1 MKFSSKFKVIIPLCK
16 FDFMFNTL
24 NFFFNSSFTFN
35 GKIFQFVVNGQT
47 GKVGGKSPVSPI
59 KVIIAI
65 LIAIVIL
72 IILFNIFGN

>member
-1 MKFSSKFKVIIPLCK
+1 MDVAYSKMTYKYLLLPLW
-16 FDFMFNTL
+16 M
-24 NFFFNSSFTFN
+24 SSFTFN